1 MRSSEDMDS
10 MYEAVKAHAAGAF
23 APSTGV
29 HVDATRRRLYI
40 IKNDEEVSLGLT
52 AQQALDLL
60 AFLRDHE
67 QQLTEFAAAARDIQ
81 EHGIPDGDTSD
92 TSGTTGTTGMR
103 V

>member
-1 MRSSEDMDS
+1 MDS
-10 MYEAVKAHAAGAF
+10 MYDAVKAYAAGEF
-23 APSTGV
+23 APSTGIRI
-29 HVDATRRRLYI
+29 DPRRRRIYI

-67 QQLTEFAAAARDIQ
+67 QQLTEFAAAAHDIQ
-81 EHGIPDGDTSD
+81 EHGIPDGGTSDTSDTSD
-92 TSGTTGTTGMR
+92 TSGTSGTSGMR

>member
-1 MRSSEDMDS
+1 VRSSEDMDS
-10 MYEAVKAHAAGAF
+10 MYESVKAYAAGAF

-29 HVDATRRRLYI
+29 RVDATRRRIYI

-67 QQLTEFAAAARDIQ
+67 QQLTEFAAAAQDIQ
-81 EHGIPDGDTSD
+81 EHGIPTSS
-92 TSGTTGTTGMR
+92 TGGTDIPEGSKE
-103 V
+103 

>member
-10 MYEAVKAHAAGAF
+10 MYDAVKAYAAGAF
-23 APSTGV
+23 APSTGIR
-29 HVDATRRRLYI
+29 VDPRRRRIYI

-67 QQLTEFAAAARDIQ
+67 QQLTEFAAAAQDIQ
-81 EHGIPDGDTSD
+81 EHGIPDGG
-92 TSGTTGTTGMR
+92 TSGTSDASGTSDGR
-103 V
+103 

>member
-10 MYEAVKAHAAGAF
+10 MYDAVKAYAAGEF
-23 APSTGV
+23 APSTGIR
-29 HVDATRRRLYI
+29 VDATRRRIYI

-67 QQLTEFAAAARDIQ
+67 QQFTEFAAAAHDIQ
-81 EHGIPDGDTSD
+81 EHGIPDGGA
-92 TSGTTGTTGMR
+92 SGASH
-103 V
+103 